1 MRASSRTLGLA
12 ALSWLTAIGGAL
24 AQPTPSAATGAQIDP
39 ARLEAFVDG
48 VVREG
53 MREDHIAGVGVAV
66 VGPAGPILLKGY
78 GVAAPGRPAD
88 ADTLFHE
95 QSISKTMV
103 WIALMQLVDDGKI
116 RLDDPIN
123 AYLPPDLAVA
133 EVAGW
138 RPITIRD
145 LMSHTPGFEDSD
157 LGHLFVNRAD
167 RLLPLE
173 RYMARYRPRRV
184 RPPGQTVVYSNYGGA
199 LGGVIA
205 SRVSGLGWEDYAEQ
219 RILRPLGMRQAT
231 FRQLYP
237 AALARQLSLPA
248 PVTTDAAE
256 RLTDDYRA
264 GESGPEVAPRELT
277 SDVPAGALVAS
288 PRDMA
293 AYMQA
298 LLDPGRMQ
306 RLGVLPAQTAL
317 DMRIPLVR
325 GPAGFGDMRHGFEP
339 IALPG
344 GLDAFGHGGG
354 STYSAASMTLIPN
367 LGLGVFVGANTAGG
381 HKLVWR
387 VPTAIIEEFVSRALP
402 PPYYGPG
409 AAAEARS
416 HAGDYRDLRRPYART
431 EHGISDLL
439 IDTESVSAA
448 PNGDLEV
455 SSFLGESRA
464 FVPLGGGVYR
474 DRTGPARIA
483 FRPLNGRVSLYDP
496 YADTACE
503 PIGYFESAGWAT
515 SITGLTTLAAI
526 LLLTGAPRM
535 LARAPERAFERYA
548 IWSILAAGGAWLIG
562 FGLFAAV
569 LLNALSATVV
579 EEVIFSYP
587 PAPLVAACW
596 AFAAAAVLTLAALP
610 GLAVI
615 ARPNGWSILRRAI
628 HGLAAAS
635 FTASAITLW
644 GLGFLGFSGW

>member
-1 MRASSRTLGLA
+1 MRL
-12 ALSWLTAIGGAL
+12 
-24 AQPTPSAATGAQIDP
+24 
-39 ARLEAFVDG
+39 
-48 VVREG
+48 
-53 MREDHIAGVGVAV
+53 DHIAGVGVAV
-66 VGPAGPILLKGY
+66 VGPSGPILLKGY
-78 GVAAPGRPAD
+78 GIAVPGRPAD

-95 QSISKTMV
+95 QSISKTLV
-103 WIALMQLVDDGKI
+103 WIAVMQLVDAGKL
-116 RLDDPIN
+116 RLDDPVN
-123 AYLPPDLAVA
+123 AYLPPDLRVPNDRFAPVTL
-133 EVAGW
+133 
-138 RPITIRD
+138 RH
-145 LMSHTPGFEDSD
+145 LMSHTPGFEDSF

-173 RYMARYRPRRV
+173 RYMARHRPQRV
-184 RPPGQTVVYSNYGGA
+184 RPPGQTVVYSNYGAA
-199 LGGVIA
+199 LAGIIV
-205 SRVSGLGWEDYAEQ
+205 SRVSGLSWEDYAEQ

-231 FRQLYP
+231 FRQRYP
-237 AALARQLSLPA
+237 ADEAGRLALAAPMPA
-248 PVTTDAAE
+248 GVAAE
-256 RLTDDYRA
+256 LTDDFRPGIA
-264 GESGPEVAPRELT
+264 GAQPVAPELT

-288 PRDMA
+288 ANDMA

-483 FRPLNGRVSLYDP
+483 FRPLNGSVSLYDP
-496 YADTACE
+496 YADTAFE